1 MTTPTPGLDLSEA
14 EILSRA
20 RGMRELIREQQDES
34 ERAGRYTEAVHDR
47 MLELGLYHLL
57 TPRRYGGAE
66 ISLETWLKVVIEV
79 ATGDPGTGWCYC
91 LGHSHNI
98 QAASLFSESVQ
109 DELFADPRGYF
120 RASHSLFPAGKAVP
134 VEGGYRLTG
143 MSRYQSGSP
152 YSTHAI
158 VLVSVEDPEG
168 GPAHPM
174 QAIIPSAEWTLVDD
188 WGPEHVHG
196 MRASGSNSVAFD
208 DVFLTADRLA
218 EATWAGQVPP
228 ERTGF
233 AVHGNPTYIGSV
245 QTFLSAELAAVAVGT
260 ARAALDE
267 WERLARVR
275 TAPLPPF
282 ATRDRDP
289 LSQRLF
295 GEATMKTDAAEAILV
310 HAGRTIDEW
319 SRAFTEGEPLTR
331 SMDTRLGGLALEAGR
346 LAAEAVESLV
356 RSAGSSEA
364 RPGKRM
370 ERYSRDI
377 AMFRTHAAMQYDA
390 WMQGIGATLLGI
402 QESAFDL
409 PKQPA
414 GPAGSGAAA

>member
-1 MTTPTPGLDLSEA
+1 MTVPAVDLAMDEA
-14 EILSRA
+14 EILRRA
-20 RGMRELIREQQDES
+20 RSLRDLIRAEGAES
-34 ERAGRYTEAVHDR
+34 ERLGRYTEAVHEAL
-47 MLELGLYHLL
+47 LEQGLYHLL
-57 TPRRYGGAE
+57 TPRRYGGLE
-66 ISLETWLKVVIEV
+66 VSLTTWLKTVMEI
-79 ATGDPGTGWCYC
+79 AAGDPGTGWCYC

-98 QAASLFSESVQ
+98 QAAALYPESVQ
-109 DELFADPRGYF
+109 DEVFSDPRGYF

-158 VLVSVEDPEG
+158 VLVSIDDPDG
-168 GPAHPM
+168 GPARAV
-174 QAIIPSAEWTLVDD
+174 QAIIPSRDWRLVDD

-208 DVFLTADRLA
+208 DVFVTEEQLA
-218 EATWAGQVPP
+218 PATWAGQTPP
-228 ERTGF
+228 EQTGYGI
-233 AVHGNPTYIGSV
+233 HGNPIYLGSV
-245 QTFLSAELAAVAVGT
+245 QTFLSAELSAVAVGT

-267 WERLARVR
+267 WEALARVR

-295 GEATMKTDAAEAILV
+295 GEASIKTDAAEALV
-310 HAGRTIDEW
+310 VTIGDTIDEW
-319 SRAFTEGEPLTR
+319 SRGFVAGEPLTR
-331 SMDTRLGGLALEAGR
+331 AMDTRLGGLALEAGR
-346 LAAEAVESLV
+346 LAAEAVEMVV
-356 RSAGSSEA
+356 RAAGSSEA
-364 RPGKRM
+364 RPGKRL

-390 WMQGIGATLLGI
+390 WMQGIGATILGI
-402 QESAFDL
+402 QESAFEL

-414 GPAGSGAAA
+414 AS

>member
-1 MTTPTPGLDLSEA
+1 MTDTMSAEPLQLDEA
-14 EILSRA
+14 EILA
-20 RGMRELIREQQDES
+20 RVRSLRDLIRDEAAES
-34 ERAGRYTEAVHDR
+34 ERIGHYTEAVHER

-57 TPRRYGGAE
+57 TPRRYGGLE
-66 ISLETWLKVVIEV
+66 VSLTTWLKVIIEV
-79 ATGDPGTGWCYC
+79 AAGDPGTGWCYC

-98 QAASLFSESVQ
+98 QAAALYPESVQ
-109 DELFADPRGYF
+109 DAAFADPRGYF

-134 VEGGYRLTG
+134 VDGGYLISG

-158 VLVSVEDPEG
+158 VLVTIDDPEG
-168 GPAHPM
+168 GPSRPV
-174 QAIIPSAEWTLVDD
+174 QALIPSSSWRLVDD

-196 MRASGSNSVAFD
+196 MRASGSNSVAFE
-208 DVFLTADRLA
+208 DVFVTEEQLA
-218 EATWAGQVPP
+218 PPTWAGQIPAA
-228 ERTGF
+228 ETGYGI
-233 AVHGNPTYIGSV
+233 HGNPMYIGSV

-267 WERLARVR
+267 WEALARVR

-282 ATRDRDP
+282 ATRDRDA

-295 GEATMKTDAAEAILV
+295 GEASIKADAAEAILV
-310 HAGRTIDEW
+310 TIGDTIDAW
-319 SRAFTEGEPLTR
+319 SRAYVAGEPLTR
-331 SMDTRLGGLALEAGR
+331 GMDTRLGGLALEAGR
-346 LAAEAVESLV
+346 LAAEAVEMLV

-364 RPGKRM
+364 RPGKRL

-390 WMQGIGATLLGI
+390 WMQGIGATILGV
-402 QESAFDL
+402 QESAFEL

-414 GPAGSGAAA
+414 TRA